1 MDKSLELKIEEAK
14 KLLKDNG
21 YQTYNLWQIDDVL
34 DKEGLLEDGDKMEIL
49 EEALTNEWV
58 IEQIFFVIND
68 IRDRYIEEVKS
79 YIEKVKNEEV

>member
-1 MDKSLELKIEEAK
+1 MDKLLKSEIDKAK

-21 YQTYNLWQIDDVL
+21 YQTYNLWHIDDVL

-58 IEQIFFVIND
+58 IEQIFYIIND
-68 IRDRYIEEVKS
+68 IRDSYIQEVKH
-79 YIEKVKNEEV
+79 YNYKIKEE

>member
-21 YQTYNLWQIDDVL
+21 YQTYNLWHIDDVL

-58 IEQIFFVIND
+58 IEQIFFIIND
-68 IRDRYIEEVKS
+68 IRDRYIEEVKN
-79 YIEKVKNEEV
+79 KKA